1 MLFSAI
7 SNDKQ
12 RNELETFYK
21 ENVYC
26 FLNVARVILHNKID
40 AEDAVQQAFSEIA
53 DKPERFFDI
62 PASRRINYVFTI
74 VKNISIEMFNKKNKI
89 SLDDFAGD
97 IPNETEFS
105 LEDDII
111 GKISESK
118 LKSFIDKLPPLQ
130 KNVLILRCLNGMS
143 TSETAQALNVSQ
155 SAVKERL
162 RLARKAIQEYV
173 IKEEELYE

>member
-1 MLFSAI
+1 MFSAI
-7 SNDKQ
+7 SNEGQ
-12 RNELETFYK
+12 RNVLENFYK
-21 ENVYC
+21 ENVNC
-26 FLNVARVILHNKID
+26 FLNIAFSFLHNNSD

-53 DKPERFFDI
+53 DKPEKFFDI
-62 PASRRINYVFTI
+62 PASQRVNYVFTI
-74 VKNISIEMFNKKNKI
+74 VKNISIEMFNKKNNI
-89 SLDDFAGD
+89 SLIDLTKE

-143 TSETAQALNVSQ
+143 TSETAQALNISQ

-173 IKEEELYE
+173 IKEEGLYE